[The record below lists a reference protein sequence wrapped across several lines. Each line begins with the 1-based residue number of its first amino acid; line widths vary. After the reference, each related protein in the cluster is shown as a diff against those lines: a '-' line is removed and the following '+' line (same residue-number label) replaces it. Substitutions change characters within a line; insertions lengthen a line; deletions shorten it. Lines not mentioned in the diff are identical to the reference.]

1 MVRHAARLMVM
12 AAPVDKPDRH
22 KDGEAVG
29 GTGAPPLRHLRAAQM
44 RVRVVRGAQ
53 VRLAFGTIFL
63 IGALA
68 HAWSPERHERSAVLW
83 MTLLSLMSTVNVA
96 LGRRALARLR
106 RPRWRHWLPAAGA
119 WGVLSIVLLALLLR
133 R

>member
-29 GTGAPPLRHLRAAQM
+29 GTGGPPLRHLRAAQM

-53 VRLAFGTIFL
+53 VRLAFGT
-63 IGALA
+63 
-68 HAWSPERHERSAVLW
+68 
-83 MTLLSLMSTVNVA
+83 MTAGGVPA
-96 LGRRALARLR
+96 Q
-106 RPRWRHWLPAAGA
+106 PAAD
-119 WGVLSIVLLALLLR
+119 LR
-133 R
+133 YA